1 MSHVNIVEKPVKS
14 NCDLICEGSIKR
26 KANKK
31 KRKEVPMLSAVEKR
45 ERRKRVQESTD
56 RTRRTFMN
64 QRLEVLRQR
73 QKGESRSAR
82 NNELIKSRLLRYAS
96 RLCCGKMRLLYSRFA
111 ALDSWDRHDSTSAR
125 LWVAF
130 DQNPGPPRLL
140 QKGSGGGGGGTRFWI
155 ALDGKSNNSLK
166 FDLENTK
173 SDNITDEQTDSGI
186 NSDTYVVD
194 VPVYAEEGAAVTSAN
209 ALGVEPSDEP
219 SPAPPLRG
227 STSARIISTLKS
239 ILCTS
244 YRYLRQKRLLCGC
257 SQAFNS

>member
-1 MSHVNIVEKPVKS
+1 
-14 NCDLICEGSIKR
+14 
-26 KANKK
+26 
-31 KRKEVPMLSAVEKR
+31 MLSAVEKR

-73 QKGESRSAR
+73 QKGESRSAV

-96 RLCCGKMRLLYSRFA
+96 RLCCGKRSLLYSRFA

-140 QKGSGGGGGGTRFWI
+140 QKGSGGGGGRGGTRFWI

-166 FDLENTK
+166 FDLENRKT
-173 SDNITDEQTDSGI
+173 DNITDEQTDSGI

-244 YRYLRQKRLLCGC
+244 YRYLRQKRLLFGC
-257 SQAFNS
+257 SQAFHS